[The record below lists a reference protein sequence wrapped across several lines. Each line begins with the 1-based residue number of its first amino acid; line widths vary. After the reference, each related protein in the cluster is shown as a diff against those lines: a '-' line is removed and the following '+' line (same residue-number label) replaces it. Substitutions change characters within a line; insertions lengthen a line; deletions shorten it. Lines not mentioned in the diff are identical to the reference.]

1 MFPEDFTLWISANA
15 IVGCGGHG
23 LAHPKRYDSWG
34 IHTGSFSNTMFP
46 WDFIGQGVSYVRI
59 TQES

>member
-23 LAHPKRYDSWG
+23 PAHPKRYDSWG
-34 IHTGSFSNTMFP
+34 IHTGYFSNAMFP
-46 WDFIGQGVSYVRI
+46 WDFISQGVSYV
-59 TQES
+59 